1 LKCKSAV
8 IKLGGSL
15 ITDKSSPRTINWDS
29 LNDSILQIYK
39 YYKESNAKIVLV
51 HGGGSFGHYE
61 VDKIRKTRNVIDSF
75 STSLIQE
82 SMLTLALAVLKS
94 SINSGIP
101 ASLHPAHTICKSNV
115 KDCNYYPIINDLN
128 NGLIPITYG
137 DAVFDGEGKII
148 SGDDLSVQI
157 SNIIN
162 SDCLIFATD
171 VEGILDEK
179 GNLIRE
185 LRRDQ
190 NINIIN
196 RNVFDVTGGII
207 NKINKAFN
215 SKSNNIRIVSGKE
228 IYNALNGEDV
238 GTKIISL

>member
-1 LKCKSAV
+1 LKCRSAV

-15 ITDKSSPRTINWDS
+15 ITDKSSPRTVKWDS
-29 LNDSILQIYK
+29 LNDSALQIYK
-39 YYKESNAKIVLV
+39 YYKENNAKIAII

-61 VDKIRKTRNVIDSF
+61 VEKIRKSKNVIDPF

-82 SMLTLALAVLKS
+82 SMLTLALAVLKAL
-94 SINSGIP
+94 IGVGIP
-101 ASLHPAHTICKSNV
+101 ASLHPTHTICKSNAN
-115 KDCNYYPIINDLN
+115 DCNYFSIINDLN
-128 NGLIPITYG
+128 NGLVPITYG

-157 SNIIN
+157 SNLIN

-171 VEGILDEK
+171 VDGVLDEK

-185 LRRDQ
+185 IKR
-190 NINIIN
+190 NHYINVIN
-196 RNVFDVTGGII
+196 KDVFDVTGGIV

-215 SKSNNIRIVSGKE
+215 SKSNNIRIVSGKK

-238 GTKIISL
+238 GTKIINL